1 MEGKIMLVKSQG
13 SSHRITGLYVGVNN
27 VRRYFPR
34 NIAAIDLHLDHLRI
48 QCGLTPHFWKDQ
60 PEIHDRRLC
69 AWMESKH
76 LQGNGFLAMTP
87 AGENSF
93 ILGPARP
100 NGQSRNRKTSASSS
114 VGNTA
119 MADTVATN

>member
-1 MEGKIMLVKSQG
+1 MLVKSQG
-13 SSHRITGLYVGVNN
+13 NGHRITGLYVGVNN
-27 VRRYFPR
+27 ARRYFPR
-34 NIAAIDLHLDHLRI
+34 NVAAIDLHLDHLRI

-69 AWMESKH
+69 AWMESKR

-100 NGQSRNRKTSASSS
+100 NEHSRTKKTPASTS
-114 VGNTA
+114 VGSGTLANTI
-119 MADTVATN
+119 VSN